1 MTNGQFIMN
10 ERYHPVKFNSKNTD
24 LNFVDGVAFLQFPIL
39 EKIDFI
45 NHAFSTRIG
54 GVSKDEFKSMNLN
67 FKRGDD
73 PEKVLDNYKI
83 FCKAAGFDFNSLVS
97 SSQDHNTFVR
107 RVTSN
112 ECGIGI
118 TREHDI
124 KSVDALITNEPGVTL
139 VTHYADCTPL
149 LFVDPEKKAIG
160 LAHAG
165 WRGTVGKIGE
175 ATVNKMIDEFGS
187 DPSDII
193 AVIGPAIG
201 ACCYEVDTPVYEEF
215 ASLTE
220 LKPAYFTKILGHGKY
235 LIDLKETNR
244 RMLMEAG
251 LLSINIEISD
261 VCTKCN
267 SGLLFSHRVSN
278 GKRGGLIA
286 MMSIKN

>member
-1 MTNGQFIMN
+1 MIF
-10 ERYHPVKFNSKNTD
+10 KSKNTD
-24 LNFVDGVAFLQFPIL
+24 LNFVDGVGFLQFPSL
-39 EKIDFI
+39 SALGFV
-45 NHAFSTRIG
+45 NHAFSTRLG
-54 GVSKDEFKSMNLN
+54 GVSEGEFKSMNLN
-67 FKRGDD
+67 YKRGDD
-73 PEKVLDNYKI
+73 PEKVTKNYQI

-107 RVTSN
+107 NVTKAD
-112 ECGIGI
+112 CGIGI

-149 LFVDPEKKAIG
+149 LFADPEKKVIA

-165 WRGTVGKIGE
+165 WRGTIGKIGE
-175 ATVNKMIDEFGS
+175 ATVEQMQNDYGC
-187 DPSDII
+187 DPADII
-193 AVIGPAIG
+193 AVVGPAIG
-201 ACCYEVDTPVYEEF
+201 ACCYEVDSPVFEEF

-220 LKPAYFTKILGHGKY
+220 LKPAYFTKSLGHGKY

-251 LLSINIEISD
+251 LLSINITISD

-267 SGLLFSHRVSN
+267 SGLLYSHRASG

-286 MMSIKN
+286 MMSIREDSGFRI